1 MTPLRDRDR
10 AGVCF
15 VTDRS
20 ATNGRALAEV
30 AAAAAR
36 GGLDRVQV
44 REKDLEGGPLFRLVT
59 EITAAVRG
67 VAGSRALVLVN
78 DRLDVALAAR
88 AAGVHLP
95 SAGLPPG
102 DARRRTGP
110 KFLIGR
116 SVHSLAEA
124 KEAVKAGADHLI
136 AGPVFA
142 TPSKA
147 AFGEPLGVAAL
158 EKIARAVRIP
168 VWAIGGITPETARAL
183 AGLPIAGV
191 AAIRAIAAAPDPAAA
206 VKALREALAATG
218 GPGSPSA
225 S

>member
-1 MTPLRDRDR
+1 
-10 AGVCF
+10 
-15 VTDRS
+15 
-20 ATNGRALAEV
+20 V

-44 REKDLEGGPLFRLVT
+44 REKDLEGGPLLRLVT
-59 EITAAVRG
+59 EITAALRG
-67 VAGSRALVLVN
+67 IAGSRTIVLVN
-78 DRLDVALAAR
+78 DRLDVALAAK

-102 DARRRTGP
+102 EVRRHAGR
-110 KFLIGR
+110 KFLVGR

-124 KEAVKAGADHLI
+124 KEAVKSGADHLI

-147 AFGEPLGVAAL
+147 AYGEPLGVAAL
-158 EKIARAVRIP
+158 EKIAHAVRVP
-168 VWAIGGITPETARAL
+168 VWAIGGITPETAPAL

-191 AAIRAIAAAPDPAAA
+191 AAIRAIAEAPDPAAA
-206 VKALREALAATG
+206 VRALRAALVAPGGAG
-218 GPGSPSA
+218 GPSGS
-225 S
+225 

>member
-1 MTPLRDRDR
+1 MRDRDR

-36 GGLDRVQV
+36 GGVDRVQV

-102 DARRRTGP
+102 EARRRAGA

-142 TPSKA
+142 TPSKT
-147 AFGEPLGVAAL
+147 AFGEPLGIATL

-168 VWAIGGITPETARAL
+168 VWAIGGITPETARTL

-225 S
+225 T